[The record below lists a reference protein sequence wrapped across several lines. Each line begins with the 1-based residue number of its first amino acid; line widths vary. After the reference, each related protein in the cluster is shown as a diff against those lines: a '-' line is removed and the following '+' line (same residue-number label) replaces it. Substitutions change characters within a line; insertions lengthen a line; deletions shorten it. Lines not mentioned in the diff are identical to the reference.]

1 MRALA
6 TRHERR
12 GSVVVPV
19 AASLVVL
26 AGIAALVVDIG
37 RIYTARSELQAC
49 TDAAALAG
57 ANVLLNE
64 GRLKGLTELNQVL
77 AAARATAA
85 DFALRNQVMGQ
96 GPSMD
101 LNSSNAADGDIVIG
115 YLNDPTNLNAPLD
128 FSDPFRFNTVQLLV
142 HQDETRNGSIA
153 MTFARVLGF
162 NSKSIRGRAAAT
174 FQDGIVGFNVTQSG
188 QNAGLLPFALKR
200 TVWDSLLQ
208 SGLNGSND
216 NYHYDSATSTVTA
229 GSDGIPELNLYPGA
243 GIGQLPPGN
252 FGTVDI
258 GAANNSTAD
267 ICRQILYGV
276 NETDLSYFGGEL
288 RLGADGTLPLNGDT
302 GLSAGFKDELA
313 AIKGQPRT
321 IPLFNSVSGN
331 GNNSYYIV
339 TAFAG
344 VRIMNVKLTGAP
356 SGKQVIVQPAVVVDG
371 SAVSGANGDDYY
383 VYRPV
388 TLSR

>member
-1 MRALA
+1 
-6 TRHERR
+6 
-12 GSVVVPV
+12 
-19 AASLVVL
+19 
-26 AGIAALVVDIG
+26 
-37 RIYTARSELQAC
+37 
-49 TDAAALAG
+49 
-57 ANVLLNE
+57 
-64 GRLKGLTELNQVL
+64 
-77 AAARATAA
+77 
-85 DFALRNQVMGQ
+85 MGQ